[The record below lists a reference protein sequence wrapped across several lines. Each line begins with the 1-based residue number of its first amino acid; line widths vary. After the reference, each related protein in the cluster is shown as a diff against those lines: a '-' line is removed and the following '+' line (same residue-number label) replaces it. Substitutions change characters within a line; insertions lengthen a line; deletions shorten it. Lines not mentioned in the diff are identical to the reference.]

1 MFEISLPH
9 HDPFVSS
16 SSAVVPYR
24 IAFMYGTSILW
35 GKKILRPCLYPSTV
49 VSGPL
54 EITLINGD
62 DQP

>member
-1 MFEISLPH
+1 MFEISLRLHH
-9 HDPFVSS
+9 HDPFISS

-24 IAFMYGTSILW
+24 IVLYKYYFVE
-35 GKKILRPCLYPSTV
+35 KNLRPCLYPSTV